1 MANAGKRGNNAA
13 NLTRNSARAAI
24 AFLRRL
30 GWRRSI
36 VGILI
41 LTAFGIGFYLAQ
53 VYVDISALI
62 EERHA
67 ALTSAIYSAP
77 LEVTP
82 GDEIRP
88 LHLIDRLQHLS
99 YSRVANVAHPGEYS
113 MVPGSM
119 TLFVREFAVGSH
131 GSPATL
137 VHLTLTANRV
147 AAIADSFGA
156 RRDRIALEPAVIGRL
171 LPDAPAERAEVTLDD
186 VQPFVVKGLLVTE
199 DRWFYYHFGFNP

>member
-13 NLTRNSARAAI
+13 NRTRNSGRAAI

-82 GDEIRP
+82 GDEIGP

-99 YSRVANVAHPGEYS
+99 
-113 MVPGSM
+113 
-119 TLFVREFAVGSH
+119 
-131 GSPATL
+131 
-137 VHLTLTANRV
+137 
-147 AAIADSFGA
+147 
-156 RRDRIALEPAVIGRL
+156 
-171 LPDAPAERAEVTLDD
+171 
-186 VQPFVVKGLLVTE
+186 
-199 DRWFYYHFGFNP
+199 